1 MRESELA
8 NETPLQ
14 PDVTFPAPKGK
25 KPMNDYRLKSGAWT
39 GYAPRT
45 TEDRWPTPPRTV
57 TNAGWFSRWLSRL
70 FGR

>member
-1 MRESELA
+1 MEHAINVPL
-8 NETPLQ
+8 TPEAS
-14 PDVTFPAPKGK
+14 FPAPKGK

-57 TNAGWFSRWLSRL
+57 TNAGWLGRFFARL